1 MTSSIAAIMDSVVDR
16 IAPAAVSASPDLD
29 PFDRMLLTADGTVTT
44 LLEAST
50 GEQIVTRAT
59 RQAGPASI
67 DRLLTATGRWW
78 HPDDGLLDLA
88 PTDQLIVR
96 RVSLRGAS
104 SGVAFV
110 LAESLVV
117 PDRLPSALAERLHR
131 DGASLGRLLAA
142 DQVEARRDLLHV
154 DAVQAGEA
162 CEYLAVRPDARL
174 WRRTYTIVTGRRT
187 VAAVT
192 EWLVPGRL
200 AAQSRL
206 TVARGARLAGGRSNE
221 GACFGFETHR
231 REPMFGDRS

>member
-1 MTSSIAAIMDSVVDR
+1 MTESIAATMGSVVDR
-16 IAPAAVSASPDLD
+16 IAPATASTSPDLD

-59 RQAGPASI
+59 RQSGPASI
-67 DRLLTATGRWW
+67 DRLLSATGRWW
-78 HPDDGLLDLA
+78 HPAEGLLDLA

-96 RVSLRGAS
+96 RVSLRGVH
-104 SGVAFV
+104 SGVAYV

-117 PDRLPSALAERLHR
+117 PDRLPAAIAERLHR

-142 DQVEARRDLLHV
+142 DQMETRRDLLQV

-200 AAQSRL
+200 AAQPRL
-206 TVARGARLAGGRSNE
+206 TVTSNAPLAWG
-221 GACFGFETHR
+221 
-231 REPMFGDRS
+231 

>member
-1 MTSSIAAIMDSVVDR
+1 MKRPSIVTDGRVAGMATRFSNRIVLVGPAVGEGPLPALTS
-16 IAPAAVSASPDLD
+16 APELD

-44 LLEAST
+44 LLEACT
-50 GEQIVTRAT
+50 AEQIVTRAT

-96 RVSLRGAS
+96 RVSLRGAR
-104 SGVAFV
+104 SGVAYV

-117 PDRLPSALAERLHR
+117 PDRLPAAVAERLHR

-142 DQVEARRDLLHV
+142 DSLETRRDVLHI

-162 CEYLAVRPDARL
+162 CEYLAVRPIARL

-200 AAQSRL
+200 ATQSRL
-206 TVARGARLAGGRSNE
+206 IPTSRAPLAW
-221 GACFGFETHR
+221 A
-231 REPMFGDRS
+231 